1 MLYGH
6 ERLGLLQMPKSNELE
21 TKQTSCY
28 VETKYYCH
36 IKYDGSYF
44 CYVAQEEYNCH
55 QKQKVLIEGLF
66 RVAIRGIDH
75 QQLLT
80 EILSYHTQAENNIFL
95 LILFHC

>member
-36 IKYDGSYF
+36 IKYYGSYF

-55 QKQKVLIEGLF
+55 QYQKVANCFDGRF
-66 RVAIRGIDH
+66 D
-75 QQLLT
+75 
-80 EILSYHTQAENNIFL
+80 
-95 LILFHC
+95 